1 MHLIYVCELC
11 IAGIR
16 FGGEGSSEMGPN
28 SNPSTW
34 DYQLAQV
41 QPVLLNK
48 QDDTSFSLANT
59 AAKNFSRRVQITTV
73 GGKGSIRIK
82 VECANQ
88 TSCSQDYT
96 GMSPDGRT
104 VATAYQKDQCANHFM
119 VLAPLQPLS
128 ALHFQCVFSKRI
140 CNLSTEQPG
149 LHCRVQSQNRT
160 LAT

>member
-1 MHLIYVCELC
+1 MHLAYMCVLC

-16 FGGEGSSEMGPN
+16 FGGEGTSEMGPN

-82 VECANQ
+82 VECASQ
-88 TSCSQDYT
+88 TSCLQGYI
-96 GMSPDGRT
+96 GMPPVECT
-104 VATAYQKDQCANHFM
+104 IATA
-119 VLAPLQPLS
+119 
-128 ALHFQCVFSKRI
+128 
-140 CNLSTEQPG
+140 
-149 LHCRVQSQNRT
+149 
-160 LAT
+160 